1 MKKLQ
6 FSIEI
11 NAPKEKV
18 WDTLWQDENYRKWTS
33 VFMEGSFA
41 ESDWKEGGKIHF
53 LTSDRNGMFGIIEKL
68 VPFEKM
74 YFLHKG
80 EVLNGIEQE
89 ETYGTEAIE
98 RYHLIEN
105 EEKTTLEVTLNTME
119 EYLGYFAN
127 TFPKALKKIKQL
139 SEN

>member
-33 VFMEGSFA
+33 VFIEGSFA

-53 LTSDRNGMFGIIEKL
+53 LTPVFFR
-68 VPFEKM
+68 P
-74 YFLHKG
+74 
-80 EVLNGIEQE
+80 
-89 ETYGTEAIE
+89 
-98 RYHLIEN
+98 
-105 EEKTTLEVTLNTME
+105 TTN
-119 EYLGYFAN
+119 
-127 TFPKALKKIKQL
+127 LKPWFYVR
-139 SEN
+139 

>member
-41 ESDWKEGGKIHF
+41 ESDWK
-53 LTSDRNGMFGIIEKL
+53 
-68 VPFEKM
+68 
-74 YFLHKG
+74 
-80 EVLNGIEQE
+80 
-89 ETYGTEAIE
+89 
-98 RYHLIEN
+98 
-105 EEKTTLEVTLNTME
+105 
-119 EYLGYFAN
+119 
-127 TFPKALKKIKQL
+127 
-139 SEN
+139 

>member
-1 MKKLQ
+1 
-6 FSIEI
+6 
-11 NAPKEKV
+11 
-18 WDTLWQDENYRKWTS
+18 
-33 VFMEGSFA
+33 MEGSFA

-105 EEKTTLEVTLNTME
+105 EEKTTLEVTLNTIE

>member
-53 LTSDRNGMFGIIEKL
+53 LTPDRNGMFGIIEKL

-74 YFLHKG
+74 YF
-80 EVLNGIEQE
+80 
-89 ETYGTEAIE
+89 
-98 RYHLIEN
+98 EN
-105 EEKTTLEVTLNTME
+105 TP
-119 EYLGYFAN
+119 AR
-127 TFPKALKKIKQL
+127 
-139 SEN
+139 